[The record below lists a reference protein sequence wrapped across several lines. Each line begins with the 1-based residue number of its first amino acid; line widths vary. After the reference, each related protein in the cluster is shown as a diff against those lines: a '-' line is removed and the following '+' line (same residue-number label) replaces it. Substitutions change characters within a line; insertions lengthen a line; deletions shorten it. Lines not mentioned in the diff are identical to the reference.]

1 MGRILLRRHHN
12 KLLPKFIGTTNER
25 FKRFIMNKILL
36 ALCLYVISVT
46 VYANDYW
53 SNLKSD
59 ANNGDVQAQ
68 MLFGNIYL
76 DGTNKLVK
84 GKAFIKNEQLALQW
98 FKKAARHGEAAA
110 QFQVAKM
117 YEEGLGAFQNTTRA
131 YLWAK
136 LAVHTGK
143 MQNYAEYK
151 TVELF
156 VDDLH
161 KRLDSEEITKVK
173 HFMKTCL
180 NNFYFLCDE

>member
-1 MGRILLRRHHN
+1 MPR
-12 KLLPKFIGTTNER
+12 FIGTRNEQ

-36 ALCLYVISVT
+36 TLCLYVISIT
-46 VYANDYW
+46 VYADDYW

-68 MLFGNIYL
+68 MFFGDLYL
-76 DGTNKLVK
+76 NSTGKLVK
-84 GKAFIKNEQLALQW
+84 GKAFAKSEQLALQW

-117 YEEGLGAFQNTTRA
+117 YEEGLGAFQSTTRA

-151 TVELF
+151 SVELF
-156 VDDLH
+156 MNELH
-161 KRLDSEEITKVK
+161 KRLSSEEITKVE
-173 HFMKTCL
+173 HFMSTCL